1 MSFSLGIICSATI
14 FAVLVLMSLTSSE
27 SVGIGFI
34 SMIYLLTKILS
45 LLLQAARIE
54 RIISKKEFL

>member
-1 MSFSLGIICSATI
+1 MFC
-14 FAVLVLMSLTSSE
+14 
-27 SVGIGFI
+27 
-34 SMIYLLTKILS
+34 LLAKILS

>member
-1 MSFSLGIICSATI
+1 GIMCSATI
-14 FAVLVLMSLTSSE
+14 FAVLVLMSFTSSE

-34 SMIYLLTKILS
+34 SIVFLLSKILS
-45 LLLQAARIE
+45 LPLQAARIE

>member
-1 MSFSLGIICSATI
+1 
-14 FAVLVLMSLTSSE
+14 
-27 SVGIGFI
+27 
-34 SMIYLLTKILS
+34 MIYLLTKILS